1 MAAGDPVRAA
11 PEEFGGDL
19 SPEERHF
26 YQEMKE
32 RPEEEWSRLERR
44 RMRGLVERLSPK
56 IRDEWQNPSRWLI
69 PKLADPDSCC
79 VRSPG
84 TSIAKTYGGSMGYWP
99 RLGADDGAMSQCLP
113 QFGIEPSSTP
123 SPT

>member
-11 PEEFGGDL
+11 PEEFWGDL

-56 IRDEWQNPSRWLI
+56 NS
-69 PKLADPDSCC
+69 
-79 VRSPG
+79 
-84 TSIAKTYGGSMGYWP
+84 
-99 RLGADDGAMSQCLP
+99 
-113 QFGIEPSSTP
+113 
-123 SPT
+123 